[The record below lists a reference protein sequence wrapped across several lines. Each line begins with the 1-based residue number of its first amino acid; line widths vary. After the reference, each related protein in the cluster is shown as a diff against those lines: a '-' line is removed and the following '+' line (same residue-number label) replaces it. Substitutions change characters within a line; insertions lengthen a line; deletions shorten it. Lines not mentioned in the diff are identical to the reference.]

1 MKCSVLINNY
11 NYADYVC
18 KAVDSVLGQT
28 VLPDEIVI
36 VDDGS
41 VDGSTRLLF
50 DTYGTNP
57 RIKIVASE
65 NGGQLAALNLGFMNS
80 CGNILFFLDSDDE
93 YDPCY
98 LESALALYRDHPS
111 CDFLICG
118 RKETGMADTTVLRY
132 KKNVS
137 LGFSVVSTLY
147 GEHWEGGPTSTLS
160 ARRWVLEAF
169 MPLDLEPYWRIRAD
183 DCLVR
188 GASIAGAKKYY
199 LARPLVRYRIHN
211 ANRYHGRDFDA
222 DYRYKY
228 KLRTRQLT
236 SYLARQTC
244 TDGRNIMRM
253 MKDELN
259 SSSPEVVRDK
269 FRLYFKLIC
278 RADRRF
284 TWKIAKLKLLV
295 RNAFLSGS
303 TVYGAGRG

>member
-11 NYADYVC
+11 NYAQYVC
-18 KAVDSVLGQT
+18 KAVDSVLSQT
-28 VLPDEIVI
+28 VLPEEIVI

-50 DTYGTNP
+50 DTYGDNP

-65 NGGQLAALNLGFMNS
+65 NRGQLAAMNLGFMNS
-80 CGNILFFLDSDDE
+80 CGDILFFLDSDDE

-98 LESALALYRDHPS
+98 LESALALYRDHPA

-118 RKETGMADTTVLRY
+118 RRETGAVDRAVLRY
-132 KKNVS
+132 ENDVS
-137 LGFSVVSTLY
+137 LGFSVISTLY

-183 DCLVR
+183 DCLVH
-188 GASIAGAKKYY
+188 GAAITGAKKYY
-199 LARPLVRYRIHN
+199 LARPLVRYRIHD

-222 DYRYKY
+222 DVRYKY
-228 KLRTRQLT
+228 KLRTKQL
-236 SYLARQTC
+236 LRHLERKTC
-244 TDGRNIMRM
+244 MDGCNVMKM

-259 SSSPEVVRDK
+259 SSCPEVVRDK

-278 RADRRF
+278 RADRRLM
-284 TWKIAKLKLLV
+284 WKIAKLKLLV
-295 RNAFLSGS
+295 RNAFLS
-303 TVYGAGRG
+303 R